1 MTFKIGSYTI
11 ESKQGLNALE
21 KQKIKTDDELK
32 KLDKNNDK
40 KISNQEL
47 EDAQIEVDL
56 EDDDVNTKDTEGTSD
71 TEDSENA
78 TDSENSDSSSSD
90 SMTEI
95 DALKKSIESLEETLT
110 SLLNKANTCADIDQ
124 LDSVLSSIETTQNTL
139 STERTSLIKLMS
151 GGSTTGT
158 TATATATDSAS
169 GTASGSL
176 DTSSAANFALSLI
189 NNNGGKSI
197 PAGDIKNAINSSI
210 GRFDDGAWCG
220 DFVGYVLTETYGK
233 DGSPGDFL
241 NTCWYPGCGEI
252 YNWAV
257 NNNVLE
263 SSSSE
268 AQPGD
273 LILYGQSHVGVIVAV
288 NADGTVQ
295 TVEGNTSSEEDGSYE
310 STNGSGWCAHHQSK
324 SIGGGTYVVALHKLK
339 K

>member
-158 TATATATDSAS
+158 TATATSTDGSGTNITSSA
-169 GTASGSL
+169 GTASAIADYAL
-176 DTSSAANFALSLI
+176 QFA
-189 NNNGGKSI
+189 GKSESEM
-197 PAGDIKNAINSSI
+197 ASI
-210 GRFDDGAWCG
+210 ITNDDSGSYAFNYGQWCC
-220 DFVGYVLTETYGK
+220 DFVSYCTKEVYGQDCFSSSCCSGSSGFGEWARSKNILMDSRETTIDLTK
-233 DGSPGDFL
+233 VKPGDYIL
-241 NTCWYPGCGEI
+241 
-252 YNWAV
+252 YNASESAVWSHIGIVTAV
-257 NNNVLE
+257 N
-263 SSSSE
+263 S
-268 AQPGD
+268 
-273 LILYGQSHVGVIVAV
+273 
-288 NADGTVQ
+288 DGTVD
-295 TVEGNTSSEEDGSYE
+295 TVEGNTTGGACATHSHVSLDGRGYGVSFIL
-310 STNGSGWCAHHQSK
+310 AHNVY
-324 SIGGGTYVVALHKLK
+324 GTT
-339 K
+339 